1 MCGSRKTSS
10 WFKSIF
16 FYTFCIAAIAS
27 LRQVH
32 IVVFFTSL
40 FHVLL
45 LAYYQISSR
54 KRLFHILQLPAGVV
68 LYLTS
73 VGPAFM
79 ASIWISNHFFK
90 IDLIVFQFYRPVHD
104 IASLGGTWT
113 YEIYDRY
120 VFEWLQHTAPYVW
133 STLDRMFGFS

>member
-1 MCGSRKTSS
+1 MLFFSAGLRR
-10 WFKSIF
+10 FKF
-16 FYTFCIAAIAS
+16 VYHNTPV
-27 LRQVH
+27 LGRQGPYGVKNK
-32 IVVFFTSL
+32 
-40 FHVLL
+40 
-45 LAYYQISSR
+45 LAD
-54 KRLFHILQLPAGVV
+54 LG
-68 LYLTS
+68 
-73 VGPAFM
+73 
-79 ASIWISNHFFK
+79 HFFK